1 MIERARQ
8 LARREWGIE
17 AEPIRLPGEYDD
29 NFRLDAADGST
40 WVLKVM
46 HPDRPG
52 ELIDLQCRALHH
64 LAARAPGLDLPRV
77 LPARNGELALRVEAE
92 GRPRWAW
99 LLRWVPGRVWAESG
113 PHPPE
118 RLASAGRLLGQ
129 LDAALLDFDHP
140 GAHREL
146 KWDLGRAGWI
156 REHLER
162 LPGVRRRWVE
172 RFLALYDG
180 EVAPRFSGLRRSVV
194 HNDANDYNLVVDGDR
209 LSLVDFGD
217 MVRTATVC
225 EPAIAAAYA
234 VLHRPDP
241 LAAAARLAAGYHAA
255 FPLTEAEISLFF
267 PLLCARLCVS
277 VVNSALRRAQVPDDP
292 YVVVSEAPAWEA
304 LERLAA
310 IPPRF
315 AGYTFRRA
323 CGLPPPPEVAPL
335 ADGLATARVFD
346 LGAGSLWLGAEPRPA
361 EAVVEAVYRELAGQV
376 GVGRYGEPRVP
387 EPLPEPPTAEH
398 PTVHLGLDLFVAA
411 GAEVRAPLA
420 GTVHAVPERR
430 LILRHDGFF
439 TLYRG
444 LVPSLAPGEPVAA
457 GQSLG
462 HAAGPLHFQVAYD
475 LPEREAD
482 FPAFCRASERELWTA
497 RCPDPTVLLG
507 IPAARFPAPEPDR
520 QETLLARRALLGR
533 NLSLSYEAPLKIVR
547 GWRQYLY
554 DDTGR
559 AYLDVYNNVPL
570 VGHSHPRVV
579 RAIQAQAALLTTN
592 TRYLHDN
599 ATRYAARLTA
609 LMPEPLRVC
618 YFLSSA
624 SEANEL
630 ALRLARAHTGRQ
642 GFIVLEAAYHGH
654 TTSLIDLSPYKF
666 DGPGGA
672 GRRPWVH
679 VAPLPDGYR
688 GPYKR
693 SDPEA
698 GRKYAGSVASLL
710 AASGGSVA
718 GFLAETLPS
727 VGGQIVLPSGYLAA
741 VYRQVRADGG
751 LCIADEVQVG
761 FGRLGTHLWGF
772 ETQGVVPDIVVLGK
786 PIGNGHPLAAV
797 VTTPEIAASFD
808 NGMEFFSTFGGN
820 PVSCAAGLAVLDV
833 LAEER
838 LQENAL
844 RVGELLLSG
853 LRALQE
859 KHRPIGDVRGSGLFL
874 GVELVRD
881 RETLEPAAREA
892 ARLVARLKERGILAG
907 TDGPLHNVIKLRPPL
922 IFSAHDAALF
932 LAAADASL
940 AAAPASC

>member
-1 MIERARQ
+1 MIERVRELARQ
-8 LARREWGIE
+8 VWGLA
-17 AEPIRLPGEYDD
+17 AEPVRLPGEYDD

-46 HPDRPG
+46 HPDRPA
-52 ELIDLQCRALHH
+52 ELIDLQCQALHH

-77 LPARNGELALRVEAE
+77 RPTVDGELTVRAEVAGTMRRV
-92 GRPRWAW
+92 W
-99 LLRWVPGRVWAESG
+99 LLRWVPGKVWAESA
-113 PHPPE
+113 PHLAE
-118 RLASAGRLLGQ
+118 RLAAAGRLLGQ

-146 KWDLGRAGWI
+146 QWDLGRAGWI
-156 REHLER
+156 RAHLE
-162 LPGVRRRWVE
+162 LLSGVRRRQVE
-172 RFLALYDG
+172 RFLALYDQ
-180 EVAPRFSGLRRSVV
+180 EVVPAFPKLRRSVV
-194 HNDANDYNLVVDGDR
+194 HNDANDYNLVVDRDR

-217 MVRTATVC
+217 MVWTATVC

-241 LAAAARLAAGYHAA
+241 LAAAARVVAGYHSAY
-255 FPLTEAEISLFF
+255 PLTEEEIAVFF
-267 PLLCARLCVS
+267 PLLCIRLCVS
-277 VVNSALRRAQVPDDP
+277 VVNSAVRRAQVPDDP
-292 YVVVSEAPAWEA
+292 YVVISEAPAWEA

-315 AGYTFRRA
+315 AGCAFRRA
-323 CGLPPPPEVAPL
+323 CGLPPPPEVRPL
-335 ADGLATARVFD
+335 VDGLATARVFD
-346 LGAGSLWLGAEPRPA
+346 LGVGSLWLGAEPRSP
-361 EAVVEAVYRELAGQV
+361 EAVAAAVCEELKNQV
-376 GVGRYGEPRVP
+376 GIGRYGEARVP

-398 PTVHLGLDLFVAA
+398 PTVHLGLDLFVAP
-411 GAEVRAPLA
+411 GTEVRAPLD
-420 GTVHAVPERR
+420 GTVHAVPEGRV
-430 LILRHDGFF
+430 ILRHEGFF

-444 LVPSLAPGEPVAA
+444 LAPSLAPGEPVAA
-457 GQSLG
+457 GDRLG
-462 HAAGPLHFQVAYD
+462 QAAGPLHFQVALD
-475 LPEREAD
+475 LPVEGYVPR
-482 FPAFCRASERELWTA
+482 FCRASEREAWQSLY
-497 RCPDPTVLLG
+497 PDPTVLLD
-507 IPAARFPAPEPDR
+507 ISAACFPAPEPDR
-520 QETLLARRALLGR
+520 QETLSARRALLGR
-533 NLSLSYEAPLKIVR
+533 NLSLSYEQPLKIVR

-570 VGHSHPRVV
+570 IGHSHPRVV

-666 DGPGGA
+666 AGPGGT

-679 VAPLPDGYR
+679 VAPLPDDYR

-693 SDPEA
+693 GDPEA
-698 GRKYAGSVASLL
+698 GRKYAASVAGLL
-710 AASGGSVA
+710 AASGGTVA

-727 VGGQIVLPSGYLAA
+727 VGGQIVLPPGYLAA
-741 VYRQVRADGG
+741 VYREVRAHGG

-820 PVSCAAGLAVLDV
+820 PVACAAGLAVLDV

-853 LRALQE
+853 LRGFQA
-859 KHRPIGDVRGSGLFL
+859 KHRSIGDVRGSGLFL
-874 GVELVRD
+874 GIELVRD
-881 RETLEPAAREA
+881 RETLAPAAPEA
-892 ARLVARLKERGILAG
+892 AQLVARLKERGILAG
-907 TDGPLHNVIKLRPPL
+907 TDGPLHNVLKLRPPL
-922 IFSAHDAALF
+922 VFSEPDAALF
-932 LAAADASL
+932 LTAVDASL
-940 AAAPASC
+940 AEAPAPG